1 LALLL
6 ARYLDQLPGEGHLI
20 VPKHWDEIIS
30 ELLPIDPR
38 QAPSTR

>member
-1 LALLL
+1 LTS
-6 ARYLDQLPGEGHLI
+6 YPGEGHLI

-30 ELLPIDPR
+30 ALLPIDPR